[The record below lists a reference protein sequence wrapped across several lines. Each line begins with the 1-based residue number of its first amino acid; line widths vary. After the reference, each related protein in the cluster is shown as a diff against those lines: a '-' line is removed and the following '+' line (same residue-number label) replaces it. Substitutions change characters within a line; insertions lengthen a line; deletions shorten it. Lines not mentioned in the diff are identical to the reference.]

1 MSAFTCTPLTS
12 HFAAEVTN
20 FDPAA
25 PFDEATGKALYA
37 ALLEHR
43 VLLFRNRPISEEAQ
57 VRLSCVAGDVCYRGG
72 GNYTDPD
79 RKSSLVSNAHPEG
92 MFGNGELSFHSDLSF
107 TEHILKARS
116 LHALM
121 IPQTNDGSGDTL
133 WTDVCRAYEE
143 LDPVLKKRAEPLKAR
158 FVAVYNYPDGRELVV
173 EHVRNLIDTHPVTGR
188 KFIAASRAVT
198 KEVIGME
205 RAEFRPLLKDL
216 WAQMERP
223 EFIYRHKWS
232 VGDTILWDN
241 VATQHART
249 PFDPNE
255 KRALR
260 AVSIDDAAVS
270 AQVKAAIAKAAAES
284 KANAKAKAG
293 VTA

>member
-1 MSAFTCTPLTS
+1 MSAFTCTRLTP
-12 HFAAEVTN
+12 HFAAEVTH
-20 FDPAA
+20 FDPSA

-37 ALLEHR
+37 ALLEHG
-43 VLLFRNRPISEEAQ
+43 VLVFRNRVITEEAQ
-57 VRLSCVAGDVCYRGG
+57 VRLSRVAGEVCFRGG

-121 IPQTNDGSGDTL
+121 VTHANDGSGDTL
-133 WTDVCRAYEE
+133 WTDVCRAYDE
-143 LDPVLKKRAEPLKAR
+143 LEPALKKRVEPLKAR
-158 FVAVYNYPDGRELVV
+158 FAAVYNYPDGRELVV

-188 KFIAASRAVT
+188 RFIAASRAVT
-198 KEVIGME
+198 KEVIGMD
-205 RAEFRPLLKDL
+205 RAEFRPLLKAL
-216 WAQMERP
+216 WAQMEQP

-232 VGDTILWDN
+232 VGDTVLWDN
-241 VATQHART
+241 VSTQHART
-249 PFDPNE
+249 LFDPSE

-260 AVSIDDAAVS
+260 AVSIDDAAVT
-270 AQVKAAIAKAAAES
+270 AQVKAALAKAADS
-284 KANAKAKAG
+284 SRAG
-293 VTA
+293 APA